1 MESNQPSAVALSLT
15 VKDAEAALEFYQ
27 QAFGAVE
34 LFRMGSPDGSVGHAE
49 FQIGET
55 RIFISGEFADWQ
67 AFAMPEGSRSSCLF
81 CINIENCDAATAQ
94 AKEAGAEVLVAPE
107 DNFWGM
113 RSSVLLD
120 PYGYRWTLGQVIE
133 ELSPDE
139 VKRRAEQAFS

>member
-1 MESNQPSAVALSLT
+1 MEFNQPSAVALSLT
-15 VKDAEAALEFYQ
+15 VKDAGAALEFYR

-34 LFRMGSPDGSVGHAE
+34 LFRMGDPDGSVGHAE

-55 RIFISGEFADWQ
+55 RIFISGEFPDWH
-67 AFAMPEGSRSSCLF
+67 ALAMPEGSRSSCLF

-94 AKEAGAEVLVAPE
+94 AKGAGAEVLVEPE

-120 PYGYRWTLGQVIE
+120 PYGYRWSLGQVTE
-133 ELSPDE
+133 ELSPEE